1 MWRILPSS
9 GTPKGSWGSKAGKG
23 ELEDWRRRDKM
34 KNGLR
39 AFDSDMHVYDSADL
53 YEKYMNSKWGDRIPR
68 GQRNGK
74 HGRVEFQLG
83 GGTKLRA
90 ISDVID
96 HGQKQVADR
105 YGFAVERDYDA
116 VSQVQALEKEGL
128 DVALLFRT
136 SPLHCDDSFE
146 PEYANDLCLAWN
158 SWIADFCKENP
169 NRLKASALI
178 TLHDVALAIEEV
190 RRVVNQLGVTALSL
204 CPEPVN
210 GKRIHDRYYD
220 PLWAEIEKLG
230 VTLCFHPPARPKQ
243 DQVANKFF
251 GHPNANI
258 VAMALRNPVELILAV
273 SSFCAGGVLE
283 KFPNLKVA
291 FLEGNCA
298 WLPWLLYRLDER
310 AKLHGP
316 LADVPLSKKPSD
328 YFLRK
333 CFISGDPDEYLVSDV
348 IRRIG
353 DDNLVISTDYPHID
367 AHFPHA
373 LDEFFE
379 IEDVSDM
386 SRRKILWDNCARLYN
401 LERS

>member
-1 MWRILPSS
+1 
-9 GTPKGSWGSKAGKG
+9 
-23 ELEDWRRRDKM
+23 M

-39 AFDSDMHVYDSADL
+39 AFDSDMHVYDPVFL
-53 YEKYMNSKWGDRIPR
+53 YERYMNPKWGDRIPQ
-68 GQRNGK
+68 GKRNGK

-90 ISDVID
+90 ITDVID

-105 YGFAVERDYDA
+105 YDFAVERDYDA
-116 VSQVQALEKEGL
+116 VSQVQAMDKEGL
-128 DVALLFRT
+128 DVAVLFRT

-146 PEYANDLCLAWN
+146 PEYANDLCRAWN
-158 SWIADFCKENP
+158 SWIADFCKENSS
-169 NRLKASALI
+169 RLKASALI
-178 TLHDVALAIEEV
+178 TLHDVDLAIEEV

-210 GKRIHDRYYD
+210 CKRIHDRYYD

-230 VTLCFHPPARPKQ
+230 VALCFHPPARPKQ

-283 KFPNLKVA
+283 KFPDLRVA

-310 AKLHGP
+310 AELHGP
-316 LADVPLSKKPSD
+316 LADVPLSKKPSE
-328 YFLRK
+328 YFLRQ
-333 CFISGDPDEYLVSDV
+333 CFISLDPDEYLVSDV
-348 IRRIG
+348 IKRIG

-379 IEDVSDM
+379 IEDMNDM
-386 SRRKILWDNCARLYN
+386 SRRKILWDNCTRLYN
-401 LERS
+401 LE

>member
-1 MWRILPSS
+1 
-9 GTPKGSWGSKAGKG
+9 
-23 ELEDWRRRDKM
+23 M
-34 KNGLR
+34 KNGFQ
-39 AFDSDMHVYDSADL
+39 AFDSDMHVYDAVDL
-53 YEKYMNSKWGDRIPR
+53 YEKYMNPKWGDRIPR

-90 ISDVID
+90 ISEVID

-116 VSQVQALEKEGL
+116 LSQVQAMDMEGL
-128 DVALLFRT
+128 DVSVLFRT

-146 PEYANDLCLAWN
+146 AEYANDLCRAWN
-158 SWIADFCKENP
+158 SWIVDFCKENP
-169 NRLKASALI
+169 SRLKASALI
-178 TLHDVALAIEEV
+178 TLHDVNLAIEEV
-190 RRVVNQLGVTALSL
+190 RRVVNDLEVTALSL

-230 VTLCFHPPARPKQ
+230 VALCFHPPARPKQ

-258 VAMALRNPVELILAV
+258 VAMALRNPVELIQAV

-283 KFPNLKVA
+283 KFANLRVA

-310 AKLHGP
+310 AKLHGA

-328 YFLRK
+328 YFLRQ
-333 CFISGDPDEYLVSDV
+333 CFISVDPDEYLVSDV

-353 DDNLVISTDYPHID
+353 DDNIVISTDYPHID

-373 LDEFFE
+373 LDEFLE
-379 IEDVSDM
+379 IEDVRDM
-386 SRRKILWDNCARLYN
+386 SRRKILWDNCTRLYD
-401 LERS
+401 LE

>member
-1 MWRILPSS
+1 
-9 GTPKGSWGSKAGKG
+9 
-23 ELEDWRRRDKM
+23 M

-39 AFDSDMHVYDSADL
+39 AFDSDMHVYDPAFL
-53 YEKYMNSKWGDRIPR
+53 YEKYMNPKWGDRIPR

-74 HGRVEFQLG
+74 HGRVEFRLG

-90 ISDVID
+90 ITDVID

-105 YGFAVERDYDA
+105 YDFAVARDYDA
-116 VSQVQALEKEGL
+116 VSQVQAMDKEGL
-128 DVALLFRT
+128 DVAALFRT

-146 PEYANDLCLAWN
+146 AEYANDLCKAWN
-158 SWIADFCKENP
+158 DWIADFCKENP
-169 NRLKASALI
+169 RRLKASALI
-178 TLHDVALAIEEV
+178 TLHDMDLAIEEV
-190 RRVVNQLGVTALSL
+190 RRVVNKLGVTALSL

-230 VTLCFHPPARPKQ
+230 VGLCFHPPARPNQ

-258 VAMALRNPVELILAV
+258 VALALRNPVELILAV
-273 SSFCAGGVLE
+273 SAFCAGGVLE
-283 KFPNLKVA
+283 KFPNLRVA

-310 AKLHGP
+310 AKLHGR
-316 LADVPLSKKPSD
+316 LADVPLSKKPSE
-328 YFLRK
+328 YFLRQ
-333 CFISGDPDEYLVSDV
+333 CFISVDPDEYLVSDV
-348 IRRIG
+348 IKRIG
-353 DDNLVISTDYPHID
+353 DDNIVISTDYPHID

-401 LERS
+401 LE

>member
-1 MWRILPSS
+1 
-9 GTPKGSWGSKAGKG
+9 
-23 ELEDWRRRDKM
+23 M

-53 YEKYMNSKWGDRIPR
+53 YEKYMNPKWADRIPR

-90 ISDVID
+90 ITDVID
-96 HGQKQVADR
+96 HGQKQVANR

-116 VSQVQALEKEGL
+116 VSQVQAMDMEGL
-128 DVALLFRT
+128 DVAVLFRT

-146 PEYANDLCLAWN
+146 PEYANDLCGAWN
-158 SWIADFCKENP
+158 NWIADFCKENP
-169 NRLKASALI
+169 GRLKASALI
-178 TLHDVALAIEEV
+178 TLHDVDLAVEES
-190 RRVVNQLGVTALSL
+190 RRVVNKLGATALSL

-230 VTLCFHPPARPKQ
+230 VALCFHPPARPKQ
-243 DQVANKFF
+243 EQVANKFF

-258 VAMALRNPVELILAV
+258 VALALRNPVELILAV

-283 KFPNLKVA
+283 RFPNLRVA

-316 LADVPLSKKPSD
+316 LADVPLSKKPSE
-328 YFLRK
+328 YFLRQ
-333 CFISGDPDEYLVSDV
+333 CFISVDPDEYLVCDV
-348 IRRIG
+348 IKRIG
-353 DDNLVISTDYPHID
+353 DDNIVISTDYPHID

-401 LERS
+401 LE

>member
-1 MWRILPSS
+1 MLS
-9 GTPKGSWGSKAGKG
+9 GFAAVQQ
-23 ELEDWRRRDKM
+23 E
-34 KNGLR
+34 
-39 AFDSDMHVYDSADL
+39 
-53 YEKYMNSKWGDRIPR
+53 RIPR

-90 ISDVID
+90 ISEVID

-105 YGFAVERDYDA
+105 YGFAVERNYDA
-116 VSQVQALEKEGL
+116 VSQVQAMDMEGL
-128 DVALLFRT
+128 DVGVLFRT

-146 PEYANDLCLAWN
+146 AEYANDLCRAWN
-158 SWIADFCKENP
+158 SWITDFCKENP
-169 NRLKASALI
+169 SRLKASALI
-178 TLHDVALAIEEV
+178 TLHDVDLAIEEV
-190 RRVVNQLGVTALSL
+190 RRVVNELEVTALSL

-220 PLWAEIEKLG
+220 PLWAEIEELG
-230 VTLCFHPPARPKQ
+230 VALCFHPPARPKQ

-283 KFPNLKVA
+283 KFPNLRVA

-310 AKLHGP
+310 VQEEMVGAVPWYFDVVQGP
-316 LADVPLSKKPSD
+316 IRMVDGHWQIPELPGLGIEVNEAECVRYPFQQEVIHTVNAVL
-328 YFLRK
+328 
-333 CFISGDPDEYLVSDV
+333 GDGTIVD
-348 IRRIG
+348 
-353 DDNLVISTDYPHID
+353 
-367 AHFPHA
+367 
-373 LDEFFE
+373 
-379 IEDVSDM
+379 
-386 SRRKILWDNCARLYN
+386 W
-401 LERS
+401 